1 MIRNRIFEN
10 KFGGNLATQPDSK
23 SFDLGQC
30 HDLTR
35 VSSLFGGRT
44 NIEIARIAWGRRDEL
59 LHNEPHGRE
68 GRTTTTTTFASV
80 TVIPQNQSSLQIGVP
95 DQVSRKTDPL
105 STRGIFNLPRVH
117 VSTSPL
123 SNYTRED
130 NAITRGVVVVVVVGA
145 NGSLYT
151 HVHTYIAC
159 KKVAALTLSP
169 PRPLSPRLESD
180 HRR

>member
-68 GRTTTTTTFASV
+68 GRTTTTTT
-80 TVIPQNQSSLQIGVP
+80 TT
-95 DQVSRKTDPL
+95 TDRP
-105 STRGIFNLPRVH
+105 
-117 VSTSPL
+117 
-123 SNYTRED
+123 
-130 NAITRGVVVVVVVGA
+130 
-145 NGSLYT
+145 
-151 HVHTYIAC
+151 HVHAHRDAC
-159 KKVAALTLSP
+159 INIFI
-169 PRPLSPRLESD
+169 
-180 HRR
+180 